1 MGMED
6 RRSYK
11 VVIVPD
17 YALNPENYPELPQHL
32 KIYEGARDAGY
43 GVIKMPPTDIPEE
56 SIDEWIEIT
65 ADMIEEYLNKG
76 YKVAVI
82 AVEGLPDKGVWLSKL
97 MKELETRKT
106 MPKILEISRGELE
119 SDGEKLAEKIKSVLS

>member
-17 YALNPENYPELPQHL
+17 YALNPENYPNLPQHL
-32 KIYEGARDAGY
+32 KIYEGSRDAGY

-56 SIDEWIEIT
+56 SADEWVEMT

-97 MKELETRKT
+97 LRELESRKAV
-106 MPKILEISRGELE
+106 PKIIEIARSELE
-119 SDGEKLAEKIKSVLS
+119 SDGRELVEKIKAVLA

>member
-1 MGMED
+1 MED

-17 YALNPENYPELPQHL
+17 YALNPENYPHLPQHL

-56 SIDEWIEIT
+56 SADEWVEIT

-82 AVEGLPDKGVWLSKL
+82 AVEGLPDKGVWFSKL
-97 MKELETRKT
+97 VKELESRRT

-119 SDGEKLAEKIKSVLS
+119 ADGEQLAEKIKTVLS